1 MNTPPKS
8 AQQLC
13 VIQISNNL
21 TLPLSEVEIH
31 AIRAQGSGGQNVNKV
46 STAVHLQFDV
56 RASSL
61 PELYKER
68 LLNLRDSRISKDGV
82 ITIKAQ
88 RYNSQLKNKEDALNR
103 LAALIKSV
111 TAQKKTRKLTQPTR
125 ASKAKRL
132 ENKAIRSQVKSLR
145 GKVVDE

>member
-1 MNTPPKS
+1 MNTPSKS
-8 AQQLC
+8 MQQLC
-13 VIQISNNL
+13 VIQISDNL

-56 RASSL
+56 GASSL
-61 PELYKER
+61 PDPYKER

-111 TAQKKTRKLTQPTR
+111 TVQKKTRKPTQPSK
-125 ASKAKRL
+125 AAKAKRL
-132 ENKAIRSQVKSLR
+132 ENKAKRSQIKSQR
-145 GKVVDE
+145 GKVEER

>member
-1 MNTPPKS
+1 MNTPSKS
-8 AQQLC
+8 MQQLC
-13 VIQISNNL
+13 VIQISDNL

-111 TAQKKTRKLTQPTR
+111 TVQKKTRKLTQPTR

>member
-13 VIQISNNL
+13 VIQISDNL
-21 TLPLSEVEIH
+21 TLPLSEAEIH

-61 PELYKER
+61 PELYKEM